1 MLRGARASLTRIISA
16 GEHVCD
22 KPSSFALDLLLTLYR
37 TQKVIFSDFND
48 DGDDD
53 DTIIAIKIP
62 DPSLPNH
69 LV

>member
-1 MLRGARASLTRIISA
+1 M
-16 GEHVCD
+16 EV
-22 KPSSFALDLLLTLYR
+22 ALQR
-37 TQKVIFSDFND
+37 TDFNNYD

-53 DTIIAIKIP
+53 DTVIKIP